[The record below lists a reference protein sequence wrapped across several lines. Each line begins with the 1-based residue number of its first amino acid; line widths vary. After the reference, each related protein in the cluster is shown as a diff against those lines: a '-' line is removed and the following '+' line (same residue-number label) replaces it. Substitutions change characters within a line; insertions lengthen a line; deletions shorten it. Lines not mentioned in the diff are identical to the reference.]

1 MEKKTDDQLRADLE
15 LLRPRL
21 QAWRA
26 SRRPGSPMP
35 EDLWMEAVSL
45 ARKHDP
51 FVVARCLPV
60 DYGALK
66 RRLSPSDGPEAKAS
80 VRPADFIELRPAP
93 SKIPPEAPG
102 LVVELVE
109 ADGARMVIRLPG
121 TGAVDVA
128 SLVGAFRRRGT

>member
-1 MEKKTDDQLRADLE
+1 MEQQKKDQLRAGME

-35 EDLWMEAVSL
+35 EDLWMEAVAL

-51 FVVARCLPV
+51 FVVARGLPV

-66 RRLSPSDGPEAKAS
+66 RRMAQSDAPLAVAT
-80 VRPADFIELRPAP
+80 VRPSDFIELRPARSDFP
-93 SKIPPEAPG
+93 AEAPG
-102 LVVELVE
+102 PMVEL
-109 ADGARMVIRLPG
+109 GR
-121 TGAVDVA
+121 TG
-128 SLVGAFRRRGT
+128 